1 LIYRRQRQQYI
12 FTAFLV
18 LIAVVNVLF
27 FLILNR
33 PAQTEYARL
42 EESIS
47 RLGAQVENNKS
58 YITNLMQTSTHLE
71 EFDKDKRALLTMY
84 LIQRNTGYSQ
94 IVSTLDDIVQQT
106 GVDKTRVSYNL
117 DPKPL
122 AGLNTVSINI
132 PLQGNYNN
140 VVNFIRE
147 LENSDTFFLINQIEL
162 VGSKDSGEQ
171 TAAANAAGGPGTVA
185 LSLGAETF
193 FYQ

>member
-1 LIYRRQRQQYI
+1 MIYRRQRQQYI

-94 IVSTLDDIVQQT
+94 IVSTLNDIVQQT

-171 TAAANAAGGPGTVA
+171 PVAANAAGGPGTVA

>member
-1 LIYRRQRQQYI
+1 MIYRRRRQRYI

-94 IVSTLDDIVQQT
+94 IVSTLNDIVQQT